1 MKLHRYTTAGL
12 PLNETTLAESLK
24 EVGYSSAII
33 GKWHLGVGIN
43 GTYLPVNHG
52 FDNYLVMTY
61 IVYRTRHS
69 LVLNYTTHRS
79 TSARKDLAQ

>member
-33 GKWHLGVGIN
+33 GKWHLGVGAN

-52 FDNYLVMTY
+52 FDSYLVMTY
-61 IVYRTRHS
+61 RARPF
-69 LVLNYTTHRS
+69 LVLNCTTHRS
-79 TSARKDLAQ
+79 TSVRKDLA